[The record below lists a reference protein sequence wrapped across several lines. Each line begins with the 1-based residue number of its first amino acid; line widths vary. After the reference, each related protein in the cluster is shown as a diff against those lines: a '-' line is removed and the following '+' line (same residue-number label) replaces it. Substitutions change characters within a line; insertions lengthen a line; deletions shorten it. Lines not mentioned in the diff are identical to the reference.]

1 MSEPRVWRDRAIAGI
16 VITGLLVL
24 GLTIGVIVYST
35 ALGDNFYPVLAACIG
50 LFLCIFP
57 PSVAGYINLTGTA
70 YSYENYILQVFVPM
84 SVGFLLFLSIV
95 FFDVLKDFDEYHEQ
109 SIILLASAS
118 ILSSA
123 LVYTFMLYR
132 IKYHGT

>member
-1 MSEPRVWRDRAIAGI
+1 MSATTPQSTAIAAIVTTGI
-16 VITGLLVL
+16 LVVA
-24 GLTIGVIVYST
+24 LTIGVIVYST
-35 ALGDNFYPVLAACIG
+35 SLGDNFYPVLAACIG

-84 SVGFLLFLSIV
+84 SVGFLLFIAIV
-95 FFDVLKDFDEYHEQ
+95 FFDVLKNFDDYHES
-109 SIILLASAS
+109 SIIMLASAS

-123 LVYTFMLYR
+123 LIYTFMLYR